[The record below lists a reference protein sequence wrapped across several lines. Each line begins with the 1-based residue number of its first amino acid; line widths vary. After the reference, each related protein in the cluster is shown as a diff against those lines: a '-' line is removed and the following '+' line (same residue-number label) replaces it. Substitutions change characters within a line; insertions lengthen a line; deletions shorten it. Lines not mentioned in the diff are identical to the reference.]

1 MKKKLKNITFII
13 VILVASLMILTGCG
27 EKEEDDNLDEV
38 NEKTSVNTTIEKEDD
53 LVDNTFNNE
62 TADNSSESD
71 VVKRAEKAAKETEKA
86 LVKEEIE
93 LAIIV
98 MQTNYLSAFSI
109 DTSITQ
115 EDFFTIKEFNN
126 ALFKNGYMIC
136 KNDNPRVKGNITDD
150 KIPYGDVLYIS
161 KVTLEE
167 NDEDVM
173 YEVVLEKNGSNIEID
188 NIEVI
193 EY

>member
-109 DTSITQ
+109 DTSITR